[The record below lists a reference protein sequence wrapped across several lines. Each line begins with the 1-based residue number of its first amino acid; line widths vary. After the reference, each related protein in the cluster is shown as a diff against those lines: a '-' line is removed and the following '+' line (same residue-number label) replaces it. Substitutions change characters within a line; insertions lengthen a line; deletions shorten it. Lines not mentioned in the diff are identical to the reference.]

1 MSTSPPPEEPEP
13 GRPVPEPGPGSGHEP
28 GAVSGSV
35 RPPGDRGLR
44 AALAG
49 LLGDAEDGGPTAV
62 EVADVLWLARLAG
75 LTPEGAE
82 PAEGT
87 ADGQDAD
94 GTDVPPGSGEAPEH
108 PGAVRES
115 GPERPDTAPG
125 PRGPAPVP
133 GPRTAGDTRVG
144 LHSLDGTVPA
154 HGGPAAHPV
163 RVAQP
168 PALGG
173 ALDLA
178 RALRPLRQSVPA
190 PGPAVLDEEA
200 TAQATGEARHLLPVW
215 RPASRRRF
223 SVDLL
228 IDTGATMAVWHRL
241 AAELCTLLERHG
253 AFADVRCWSLSTDG
267 PTPRLSPFRRRSPGL
282 RASSPPAAAVA
293 APRWSRPLEDRTGR
307 RLLLVLTDGVGPAW
321 YGTELPDFLARTAGD
336 RPAAALQVLPR
347 RLWHRTAL
355 RTAPVELRVTDAA
368 RPVAEVRTDAAVPG
382 RPRGARAAG
391 VRWLPV
397 MEVGGAWLAPWAA
410 LVAGRAPGWS
420 PMLAAP
426 VGGAPRPARAPA
438 APAATPGPAER
449 VARFRSGCSPDAF
462 RLACHLAAAP
472 LSLPVMRLVQQA
484 TVPGSGQTDLAE
496 LFLSGLIE
504 RRDALTP
511 GSAPDTGP
519 GRTPSP
525 GSRSA
530 PDSARSAA
538 STTGHG
544 RTPSPGANATPDPA
558 HARTTA
564 TSPAPG
570 PRSRSAPDETSDR
583 PPAVGSVRAAGP
595 GSGTAVALDPD
606 EVVYDF
612 APGVRDA
619 LLAELTRTES
629 LHVLDDVLT
638 RVSGRVAATFG
649 GTLDFRAL
657 AALARDAAAPGP
669 AARGNGTG
677 RLLPERSLP
686 FAEVAAAVLS
696 GAGGEHRELA
706 RQLTAAAEGR
716 AHDVLPA
723 PEPAEWAEAAEEVTE
738 DDDVPAQTRTV
749 VPHPEHLLPVPP
761 ITSPPD
767 PVRMIGRTAELGML
781 ARQLTPSANAHERP
795 LTAMVV
801 GVNGSGRTR
810 LVQEYVRR
818 HGDTHSF
825 IHRIDARTR
834 RSLREGLD
842 ALDAALTPDSEETG
856 AAPTVW
862 DRLTHHRDWLLVLD
876 QVRPHGY
883 GLASAIA
890 GCVPPGGRGSV
901 LLTMSPS
908 DELPDA
914 VSVLDTVITLDDLT
928 LADIVDHLIA
938 SIEPGLLALD
948 RRSPS
953 KLHELAR
960 RLPTSPEA
968 LATIDVRAEFA
979 ALFGGA
985 DDSAVPLYEWPTA
998 KGDRGLAGYVSGG
1011 SVRLA
1016 AAGYGWGVRLWDAA
1030 EGTDEGTPLSDGQSA
1045 VRTLTVF
1052 PDANGR
1058 PQAAVAGI
1066 GGAVTVWDIP
1076 SRTRVRAIEAG
1087 QTFGATVLTTYADAE
1102 GKPVLLRAGESISAR
1117 CWDPDTGTDVV
1128 SDLASAIGRVRA
1140 LTVFT
1145 GQDGRPRCLYLTD
1158 DLPEQRSLHVRD
1170 VQTGAEVDSPLPRR
1184 LGRVD
1189 MLATVRLPDDPDLIA
1204 SVTDEGTVTLWDSA
1218 TADVVGTVETGDT
1231 SRMVAVT
1238 SFNGPYGR
1246 PLLATASSF
1255 GRAQVWDVAA
1265 VTSSPMQQEPPD
1277 AEPFSPGLPFTP
1289 ALLASLWLLDFLD
1302 TGDGVSAV
1310 TVSTLWRRTQDDAGD
1325 GVLYGES
1332 LVHHA
1337 ELVEH
1342 GLAEAHGT
1350 ALRLSPAARTA
1361 LGVRATRQ
1369 DATRLRRTLI
1379 EFLDRLHPEP
1389 TADPWT
1395 WESYETGPTF
1405 GEVMGRILDT
1415 REDEVFPAADPV
1427 LTLLR
1432 KWSRYHLLHGD
1443 PAEADRL
1450 ALIALGEDRPLGRSL
1465 YTQNERQGWLVTSM
1479 RARMARG
1486 LAAPALE
1493 RCDQIDADPGTGPS
1507 ATPSAKQEAALVR
1520 AELALWRGFLGQARE
1535 EYHLLE
1541 TATSPLVRYHAAQ
1554 GLAWYR
1560 LVSGEV
1566 TGPTP
1571 DVLPPTAAQPEQTA
1585 GPAEEATWSSD
1596 GGRELLL
1603 GATLWAVRD
1612 EVAPSTD
1619 GVAVSYFETEWPGVL
1634 RAAFDD
1640 PFFVPQ
1646 GLAALAD
1653 RVTTARFDVYAALTE
1668 RLALGHVQ
1676 HATGALW
1683 AEQRPYG
1690 GDRHESV
1697 AKALAEIEELR
1708 PFRDG
1713 MRLQRPHLYARF
1725 KTAEGHVLLAAG
1737 EVTAALAALTQAR
1750 DTTEEVYGGRSPLLP
1765 RLELLLARACD
1776 IGGDRRE
1783 AERHASAAEALLDTL
1798 FPGRPHQ
1805 DRVTALRARSVLAV
1819 TGHERSAA
1827 ADRARAMASALFARP
1842 APGGPPDDY

>member
-13 GRPVPEPGPGSGHEP
+13 GRPLSESGPVSEQGPARPGAGPGPGPVHPSGD
-28 GAVSGSV
+28 G
-35 RPPGDRGLR
+35 GLR

-94 GTDVPPGSGEAPEH
+94 GTDVTPGSGEAPEH

-133 GPRTAGDTRVG
+133 GPRAAGDTRVG
-144 LHSLDGTVPA
+144 LHSLGGTVPA

-267 PTPRLSPFRRRSPGL
+267 PTPRLSPFRRRSPDA
-282 RASSPPAAAVA
+282 RSSSPPAAAAAA
-293 APRWSRPLEDRTGR
+293 APRWSRPLADRTGR

-336 RPAAALQVLPR
+336 RPVAALQVLPR

-382 RPRGARAAG
+382 RPRGDRDAG

-426 VGGAPRPARAPA
+426 VGGAPRPARSPA
-438 APAATPGPAER
+438 APAPAPGPAER

-504 RRDALTP
+504 RRDAPAP
-511 GSAPDTGP
+511 GGAPDT
-519 GRTPSP
+519 
-525 GSRSA
+525 A
-530 PDSARSAA
+530 PAPATA
-538 STTGHG
+538 TGAG
-544 RTPSPGANATPDPA
+544 PA
-558 HARTTA
+558 HT
-564 TSPAPG
+564 
-570 PRSRSAPDETSDR
+570 
-583 PPAVGSVRAAGP
+583 AGP
-595 GSGTAVALDPD
+595 GPDAAVPLDPD

-669 AARGNGTG
+669 AAQGNGTG

-716 AHDVLPA
+716 AQDVLPE
-723 PEPAEWAEAAEEVTE
+723 PEPAGWAEAAEEVTE
-738 DDDVPAQTRTV
+738 DDDVPAQARTV
-749 VPHPEHLLPVPP
+749 VPHPEHLRPVPP
-761 ITSPPD
+761 ITAPQDPP
-767 PVRMIGRTAELGML
+767 RMIGRVAELAALEEALRPQRG
-781 ARQLTPSANAHERP
+781 AATPA
-795 LTAMVV
+795 VV
-801 GVNGSGRTR
+801 VIEGRAGYGRRR
-810 LVQEYVRR
+810 LVQEYVRAHAGR
-818 HGDTHSF
+818 HSF
-825 IHRIDARTR
+825 VHLIDGTFEETYQDDV
-834 RSLREGLD
+834 RSLRA
-842 ALDAALTPDSEETG
+842 ALDPEAPPSVHTWELLGRYEDWLVVLDHVPTDASFPL
-856 AAPTVW
+856 AAPY
-862 DRLTHHRDWLLVLD
+862 L
-876 QVRPHGY
+876 PAY
-883 GLASAIA
+883 GA
-890 GCVPPGGRGSV
+890 GSV
-901 LLTMSPS
+901 VVLTDSVGERS
-908 DELPDA
+908 TDGVRVIRLGELTRA
-914 VSVLDTVITLDDLT
+914 EIE
-928 LADIVDHLIA
+928 DHLRA
-938 SIEPGLLALD
+938 TVEPGLLALD
-948 RRSPS
+948 RGTPS
-953 KLHELAR
+953 ALRRMAELLPTDPLELAG
-960 RLPTSPEA
+960 L
-968 LATIDVRAEFA
+968 DVRAEFGRLLNIEA
-979 ALFGGA
+979 GPLA
-985 DDSAVPLYEWPTA
+985 PLYEWPTA
-998 KGDRGLAGYVSGG
+998 KGDRGLAGYVDGG
-1011 SVRLA
+1011 GVWLA
-1016 AAGYGWGVRLWDAA
+1016 AAGYGRGVHLWDAA
-1030 EGTDEGTPLSDGQSA
+1030 EGAMEGTPLEGGPVGVQTLAVFSDSES
-1045 VRTLTVF
+1045 
-1052 PDANGR
+1052 R
-1058 PQAAVAGI
+1058 PQVAIAGV
-1066 GGAVTVWDIP
+1066 GGAVSVRRLP
-1076 SRTRVRAIEAG
+1076 SGARVRSVVASAS
-1087 QTFGATVLTTYADAE
+1087 FGANVLTTFLDAQWRLVLVTAGSDVDVRFWDSGTGAE
-1102 GKPVLLRAGESISAR
+1102 LPCALTPV
-1117 CWDPDTGTDVV
+1117 V
-1128 SDLASAIGRVRA
+1128 GRVRA
-1140 LTVFT
+1140 LAFFA
-1145 GQDGRPRCLYLTD
+1145 GPDLRQLCLYATED
-1158 DLPEQRSLHVRD
+1158 YIPENRSVHVRD
-1170 VQTGAEVDSPLPRR
+1170 VATGEEVDSPLPAL

-1189 MLATVRLPDDPDLIA
+1189 GLATVRVQDLPDLLAVLDGDGA
-1204 SVTDEGTVTLWDSA
+1204 VTLWDTA
-1218 TADVVGTVETGDT
+1218 TATAVGTLTTGDT
-1231 SRMVAVT
+1231 SRYVAVAA
-1238 SFNGPYGR
+1238 FNGPYGR
-1246 PLLATASSF
+1246 PLLATATTF

-1265 VTSSPMQQEPPD
+1265 VMTGGAPPQEADD
-1277 AEPFSPGLPFTP
+1277 AEPFSPTLPVTP
-1289 ALLASLWLLDFLD
+1289 ALLHSLWLLDFLD
-1302 TGDGVSAV
+1302 RGDGVSGT
-1310 TVSTLWRRTQDDAGD
+1310 TVSGLWDVDDD
-1325 GVLYGES
+1325 HVPFGEP
-1332 LVHHA
+1332 LVDYA

-1342 GLAEAHGT
+1342 SLAEVHGT
-1350 ALRLSPAARTA
+1350 ALRLSTSARTA
-1361 LGVRATRQ
+1361 VRVRLTRQ
-1369 DATRLRRTLI
+1369 DAARFRRTLV
-1379 EFLDRLHPEP
+1379 EHLNRQYEEP
-1389 TADPWT
+1389 TSDPRT
-1395 WESYETGPTF
+1395 WDSYETGPPF
-1405 GEVMGRILDT
+1405 AEVMGRILET
-1415 REDEVFPAADPV
+1415 REDQVFPAVDPV

-1493 RCDQIDADPGTGPS
+1493 RCDQIDADPGVGPS
-1507 ATPSAKQEAALVR
+1507 STPSAKQEAALVR
-1520 AELALWRGFLGQARE
+1520 AELALWRGYLGQARE

-1541 TATSPLVRYHAAQ
+1541 TANSSVVRHRAAQ

-1560 LVSGEV
+1560 LVSGD
-1566 TGPTP
+1566 TSGPP
-1571 DVLPPTAAQPEQTA
+1571 PSVLPPTAGKSWQSSLV
-1585 GPAEEATWSSD
+1585 EEVTRSSD

-1603 GATLWAVRD
+1603 GARRLAVRD
-1612 EVAPSTD
+1612 EVSPSTE
-1619 GVAVSYFETEWPGVL
+1619 GVAVSHFETERYRVR
-1634 RAAFDD
+1634 RAADD
-1640 PFFVPQ
+1640 GSPYGNRGPV
-1646 GLAALAD
+1646 GLAE
-1653 RVTTARFDVYAALTE
+1653 RVTTAHFDLYADLTE
-1668 RLALGHVQ
+1668 QLVLSLVQ

-1683 AEQRPYG
+1683 AERRPYG

-1697 AKALAEIEELR
+1697 TRALAEIEELR

-1713 MRLQRPHLYARF
+1713 SRPHRPHLYARF
-1725 KTAEGHVLLAAG
+1725 KTAEGHALLAAG
-1737 EVTAALAALTQAR
+1737 DVTAALATLTRAR
-1750 DTTEEVYGGRSPLLP
+1750 DATEEVYGGRSPLLP
-1765 RLELLLARACD
+1765 RLELLIARACD
-1776 IGGDRRE
+1776 IAGDRRE

-1805 DRVTALRARSVLAV
+1805 DRVTALRARSVLAA
-1819 TGHERSAA
+1819 TRRERSAA
-1827 ADRARAMASALFARP
+1827 ADRARTMASALLADAGP
-1842 APGGPPDDY
+1842 APSAPAPSRPPDDY